1 MIAGVCVDEAGF
13 AGNLLAEIVGVFA
26 GLLVVVFVVDRV
38 VERERS
44 RRWDLVSEKTLHT
57 LRFVIIR
64 AGSEIYLTLPAPRAP
79 SADPYTLGLVGENAL
94 TGALR
99 NLSEK
104 VREQPEPDDRHR
116 EDREN
121 QVLDGLGKHLALL
134 RGGVMPQLLVVGEH
148 DLVARLAAL
157 DGAFQDLE
165 HNVWLEDRFGGLNQF
180 QASVATVVDR
190 LADLSEAI
198 DETP

>member
-1 MIAGVCVDEAGF
+1 MIAGLCVDAKGF
-13 AGNLLAEIVGVFA
+13 AENLLAEIVGVFA

-38 VERERS
+38 VERERA
-44 RRWDLVSEKTLHT
+44 RRWELVSEKTLNT

-79 SADPYTLGLVGENAL
+79 NADPYTLGLVGERAL

-99 NLSEK
+99 KLAEK
-104 VREQPEPDDRHR
+104 VREQPEPGEDHR
-116 EDREN
+116 EDR
-121 QVLDGLGKHLALL
+121 VLDGLRGHLAQL

-165 HNVWLEDRFGGLNQF
+165 HNIWLEDRFGGLNQF

-198 DETP
+198 HEAP